1 MKKILLNTIFFTSL
15 IFSSTE
21 SPNVTIIGK
30 SGIYITGTIEKYEG
44 GQIILD
50 SKKGNIGANITIDGG
65 ETHLNVK
72 DILLIDYGFKL
83 LYNESDSTTK
93 AELLNLLNQI
103 LPEGIT
109 NQPNYDSP
117 AKQIRRY
124 KWKCF
129 DLTLGGE
136 SCEKKECQA
145 ETFTYNHMTN
155 GNYRSSNNHCNRV

>member
-1 MKKILLNTIFFTSL
+1 MKKLVFILIAGSFFSNEP
-15 IFSSTE
+15 II
-21 SPNVTIIGK
+21 TIIGK
-30 SGIYITGTIEKYEG
+30 SGIYVTDTIKKYEG
-44 GQIILD
+44 GNIIID
-50 SKKGNIGANITIDGG
+50 SKKGKIGGNITIDGG

-124 KWKCF
+124 K
-129 DLTLGGE
+129 
-136 SCEKKECQA
+136 
-145 ETFTYNHMTN
+145 
-155 GNYRSSNNHCNRV
+155 